1 MADKSQSTTW
11 SEVKAALEAGDAD
24 KIARLKEWFFNKM
37 EQNARK
43 FYLKRLA
50 VQSVMAATFG
60 DILLELKADENNK
73 IATFKHQLLMDYSL
87 KHGLTVYTD
96 VSQIQQGDSI
106 VTTWKDKK
114 QVHTQTFRVIERSDN
129 NWLISLAMWENDESQ
144 FKAHE
149 RAETISNKN
158 FVVGVRQQ
166 NPPAMRKPQT
176 FYFLKFND

>member
-1 MADKSQSTTW
+1 MW
-11 SEVKAALEAGDAD
+11 SEVKAALEAGDVVR
-24 KIARLKEWFFNKM
+24 IAQLKELLTKRM
-37 EQNARK
+37 ELNAKRH
-43 FYLKRLA
+43 YLERLA
-50 VQSVMAATFG
+50 IQSITAATYG
-60 DILLELKADENNK
+60 DVLLALKADENNTL
-73 IATFKHQLLMDYSL
+73 AHFQHQLLMDYSL

-114 QVHTQTFRVIERSDN
+114 QVHTQTFRVIERKNN

-149 RAETISNKN
+149 RSETITNKN